1 MAERIKISLCYASG
15 PNPLLRALE
24 VDAGTT
30 IGQAIELSGMLQDAP
45 EINLVTMPVGI
56 YGKKKTLDTVV
67 QARDRVEIYRPLI
80 VDPKN
85 ARRRRARKD
94 TAAPTAL
101 PTADAGEV
109 LTPMAAGGTVG
120 PEAGKA

>member
-1 MAERIKISLCYASG
+1 MAERIRISLCYASG

-56 YGKKKTLDTVV
+56 YGKKKTLDAVV
-67 QARDRVEIYRPLI
+67 QARDRIEIYRPLI

-85 ARRRRARKD
+85 ARRRRAKQE
-94 TAAPTAL
+94 AAPAAPL
-101 PTADAGEV
+101 PTTDAGEA
-109 LTPMAAGGTVG
+109 LTQLAAGNAVG
-120 PEAGKA
+120 PEST